1 MSPLNP
7 YETLPDHTLL
17 SALVGREQADR
28 LLSQAKGSIS
38 LVLREASRPYDPRS
52 RMPPSSLGAAVELVK
67 RACLER
73 ATQRSL
79 LTAPD
84 VVREYLKLQLGQVGF
99 EVFYCLMMDSQQ
111 RLIAPVEMFRGT
123 LTQTAVYPR
132 EVVRLTLEHGAAGV
146 ILVHNHP
153 CSGDPSP
160 SEADK
165 VLTFRL
171 KETLALIDVRVLDHI
186 IVAGNATFSFAERG
200 LI

>member
-7 YETLPDHTLL
+7 YESLPDRALL

-28 LLSQAKGSIS
+28 LRSQAKGSIS
-38 LVLREASRPYDPRS
+38 LVSREASRPYDPRS
-52 RMPPSSLGAAVELVK
+52 QLPPSSLGAAVELVK
-67 RACLER
+67 RAYLEE

-84 VVREYLKLQLGQVGF
+84 LVREYLKLQLGHIGF
-99 EVFYCLMMDSQQ
+99 EVFYCLMMDPRQH
-111 RLIAPVEMFRGT
+111 LIAPVEMFRGT

-132 EVVRLTLEHGAAGV
+132 EVVRLTLEHGAAAV

-153 CSGDPSP
+153 SGHAEP

>member
-7 YETLPDHTLL
+7 YESLPDRALL

-52 RMPPSSLGAAVELVK
+52 QLPPSSLGAAVELVK
-67 RACLER
+67 RAYLEE

-84 VVREYLKLQLGQVGF
+84 LVREYLKLQLGHIGF
-99 EVFYCLMMDSQQ
+99 EVFYCLMMDPRQH
-111 RLIAPVEMFRGT
+111 LIAPVEMFRGT

>member
-7 YETLPDHTLL
+7 YESLPDRELL

-132 EVVRLTLEHGAAGV
+132 EVVRLTLEHGAAAV

-153 CSGDPSP
+153 SGHAEP

>member
-7 YETLPDHTLL
+7 YETLPDHALL
-17 SALVGREQADR
+17 SALVGREKADR
-28 LLSQAKGSIS
+28 LLSQAKGSLS

-52 RMPPSSLGAAVELVK
+52 QLPPSSLGAAVELVK
-67 RACLER
+67 RAYLEES
-73 ATQRSL
+73 TQRSL

-84 VVREYLKLQLGQVGF
+84 LVREYLKLQLGHIGF
-99 EVFYCLMMDSQQ
+99 EVFYCLMMDPRQH
-111 RLIAPVEMFRGT
+111 LIAPVEMFRGT

-132 EVVRLTLEHGAAGV
+132 EVVRLTLEHGAAAV

-153 CSGDPSP
+153 SGHAEP

>member
-7 YETLPDHTLL
+7 YESLPDRALL

-28 LLSQAKGSIS
+28 LLSRAKGSIS

-52 RMPPSSLGAAVELVK
+52 QLPPSSLGAAVELVK
-67 RACLER
+67 RAYLEE

-84 VVREYLKLQLGQVGF
+84 LVREYLKLQLGHIGF
-99 EVFYCLMMDSQQ
+99 EVFYCLMMDPRQH
-111 RLIAPVEMFRGT
+111 LIAAVEMFRGT

-132 EVVRLTLEHGAAGV
+132 EVVRLTLEHGAAAV

-153 CSGDPSP
+153 SGHAEP

>member
-1 MSPLNP
+1 M
-7 YETLPDHTLL
+7 
-17 SALVGREQADR
+17 GREQDDR
-28 LLSQAKGSIS
+28 LLSQDKGSIS

-52 RMPPSSLGAAVELVK
+52 QLPPSSLGAAVELVK
-67 RACLER
+67 RAYLEE

-84 VVREYLKLQLGQVGF
+84 LVREYLKLQLGHIGF
-99 EVFYCLMMDSQQ
+99 EVFYCLMMDPRQH
-111 RLIAPVEMFRGT
+111 LIAPVEMFRGT

-132 EVVRLTLEHGAAGV
+132 EVVRLTLEHGAAAV

-153 CSGDPSP
+153 SGHAEP

>member
-7 YETLPDHTLL
+7 YESLPDRALL

-38 LVLREASRPYDPRS
+38 MVLREASRPYDPRS
-52 RMPPSSLGAAVELVK
+52 QLPPSSLGAAVELVK
-67 RACLER
+67 RAYLEE

-84 VVREYLKLQLGQVGF
+84 LVREYLKLQLGHIGF
-99 EVFYCLMMDSQQ
+99 EVFYCLMMDPRQH
-111 RLIAPVEMFRGT
+111 LIAAVEMFRGT

-132 EVVRLTLEHGAAGV
+132 EVVRLTLEHGAAAV

-153 CSGDPSP
+153 SGHAEP

>member
-7 YETLPDHTLL
+7 YESLPDRALL

-52 RMPPSSLGAAVELVK
+52 QLPPSSLGAAVELVK
-67 RACLER
+67 RAYLEE

-84 VVREYLKLQLGQVGF
+84 LVREYLKLQLGHIGF

-132 EVVRLTLEHGAAGV
+132 EVVRLTLEHGAAAV

-153 CSGDPSP
+153 SGHAEP

>member
-7 YETLPDHTLL
+7 YESLPDRALL

-28 LLSQAKGSIS
+28 LLSRAKGSIS
-38 LVLREASRPYDPRS
+38 LVLREASRPYDSRS
-52 RMPPSSLGAAVELVK
+52 QLPPSSLGAAVELVK
-67 RACLER
+67 RAYLEE

-84 VVREYLKLQLGQVGF
+84 LVREYLKLQLGHIGF
-99 EVFYCLMMDSQQ
+99 EVFYCLMMDPRQH
-111 RLIAPVEMFRGT
+111 LIAAVEMFRGT

-132 EVVRLTLEHGAAGV
+132 EVVRLTLEHGAAAV

-153 CSGDPSP
+153 SGHAEP

>member
-7 YETLPDHTLL
+7 YESLPDRALL

-52 RMPPSSLGAAVELVK
+52 QLPPSSLGAAVELVK
-67 RACLER
+67 RAYLEE

-84 VVREYLKLQLGQVGF
+84 LVREYLKLQLGHIGF
-99 EVFYCLMMDSQQ
+99 EVFYCLMMDPRQH
-111 RLIAPVEMFRGT
+111 LIAAVEMFRGT

-132 EVVRLTLEHGAAGV
+132 EVVRLTLEHGAAAV

-153 CSGDPSP
+153 SGHAEP

>member
-28 LLSQAKGSIS
+28 LLSQAKGSLS

-52 RMPPSSLGAAVELVK
+52 RLPPSSLGAAVELVK
-67 RACLER
+67 RAYLEE

-84 VVREYLKLQLGQVGF
+84 LVREYLKLQLGHIGF
-99 EVFYCLMMDSQQ
+99 EVFYCLMMDPRQH
-111 RLIAPVEMFRGT
+111 LIAPVEMFRGT

-132 EVVRLTLEHGAAGV
+132 EVVRLTLEHGAAAV

-153 CSGDPSP
+153 SGHAEP